1 MIETL
6 LVLSIITFKG
16 VSTEQI
22 EFKNYDDCKMFK
34 NEIEQRSSD
43 TEFSNLTDIIYKGEC
58 IQVKG
63 IK

>member
-1 MIETL
+1 MMETL

-22 EFKNYDDCKMFK
+22 QFENYDDCKMFK

-58 IQVKG
+58 ILIKG
-63 IK
+63 IN

>member
-1 MIETL
+1 MIEAL

-22 EFKNYDDCKMFK
+22 EFKNYDDCKLFK

-43 TEFSNLTDIIYKGEC
+43 TKFSNLTDIIYKGEC
-58 IQVKG
+58 VQVKG

>member
-22 EFKNYDDCKMFK
+22 QFKNYDDCKMFK
-34 NEIEQRSSD
+34 NEIEQRSSAK
-43 TEFSNLTDIIYKGEC
+43 FSNLNDIIYKGEC
-58 IQVKG
+58 IQIEG

>member
-22 EFKNYDDCKMFK
+22 QFKNYNDCKMFK

-43 TEFSNLTDIIYKGEC
+43 TKFSNLTDIIYKGEC
-58 IQVKG
+58 IQVEG
-63 IK
+63 IE